1 MCYNPIGDEK
11 MKEFDKILLI
21 NNIKIL
27 AKQNNI
33 KLGDLETS
41 VNVSPGYFS
50 RLKADD
56 NSTVP
61 SVEVIYKIAC
71 AFNVTVDSLI
81 QFDYTVSS
89 TTESYLMKIL
99 SKILSETNEE
109 LYAWKK
115 DGPDKIMNTNDYGY
129 YTHPLIKNTSHF
141 DSYGSEYFNSSYC
154 SLMDETVEF
163 DIPGI
168 VYHFT
173 YTNKRFY
180 ISRVKK
186 SNTPEEVYELY
197 LLIKDKLHIVCT
209 SLYSSNDLKKV
220 LIDIWNA
227 ASEDVKKMKIDCT
240 LREDLEDFLND

>member
-1 MCYNPIGDEK
+1 
-11 MKEFDKILLI
+11 MKDFDKILLI

-33 KLGDLETS
+33 KLGDLESS

-81 QFDYTVSS
+81 QFDYTISS

-115 DGPDKIMNTNDYGY
+115 DGVDKIMSKNNYGF
-129 YTHPLIKNTSHF
+129 YTHPLIKNTSYLDIIGNECF
-141 DSYGSEYFNSSYC
+141 TPSYC

-163 DIPGI
+163 DIPSI

-173 YTNKRFY
+173 FLNKRFY
-180 ISRVKK
+180 ISKVKK
-186 SNTPEEVYELY
+186 SNVDEVVYELY
-197 LLIKDKLHIVCT
+197 LLIKDTLHIVCT
-209 SLYSSNDLKKV
+209 SLYSSSTLKKV

-227 ASEDVKKMKIDCT
+227 ASEDVNKMKIDYT
-240 LREDLEDFLND
+240 LKEDLEDFLKKVPFN